1 MKEGELSRVVIAPEG
16 GFGPMGNPHGFHGS
30 GKPIPPNKQL
40 ILDTGLY
47 IISLFIYNL
56 I

>member
-1 MKEGELSRVVIAPEG
+1 MLLHRRGV
-16 GFGPMGNPHGFHGS
+16 FWPMGNPHGFHGS

-47 IISLFIYNL
+47 INFL
-56 I
+56 